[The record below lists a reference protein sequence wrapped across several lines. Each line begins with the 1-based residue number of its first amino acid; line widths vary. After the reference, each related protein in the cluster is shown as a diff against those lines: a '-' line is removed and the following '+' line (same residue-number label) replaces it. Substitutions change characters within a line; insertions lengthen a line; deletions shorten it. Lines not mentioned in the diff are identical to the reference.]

1 MRPERSSRSKPAQ
14 RRSIGQGGGRSLP
27 RRCAFSGSPAPT
39 IWRRQFATGT
49 PRESRPVVPSR
60 SRENSQGRS
69 GSSGHSVHVRWSR
82 PPDQQARF
90 LATLHLL
97 ASQVPEARFEHFYLW
112 AEATLY
118 PGLFE
123 KTHLTVP
130 DGPGLGMDPDPEV
143 LRRYRI

>member
-1 MRPERSSRSKPAQ
+1 MVKLAEKYRVRIAPH
-14 RRSIGQGGGRSLP
+14 
-27 RRCAFSGSPAPT
+27 SPYFGPGA
-39 IWRRQFATGT
+39 
-49 PRESRPVVPSR
+49 
-60 SRENSQGRS
+60 
-69 GSSGHSVHVRWSR
+69 
-82 PPDQQARF
+82 

-123 KTHLTVP
+123 KTHLAVP

>member
-1 MRPERSSRSKPAQ
+1 M
-14 RRSIGQGGGRSLP
+14 
-27 RRCAFSGSPAPT
+27 
-39 IWRRQFATGT
+39 
-49 PRESRPVVPSR
+49 
-60 SRENSQGRS
+60 
-69 GSSGHSVHVRWSR
+69 
-82 PPDQQARF
+82 
-90 LATLHLL
+90 
-97 ASQVPEARFEHFYLW
+97 PEARFEHFYLW